1 MLATIIINLL
11 RDLHCPKSKSNK
23 TPYELFIE
31 DKEQIKEIYIN
42 ENKVEGSF
50 TPEELNEKM
59 SIKWDNMSN
68 EKKYF
73 MKIWQKINLQ
83 KNLQIQD

>member
-68 EKKYF
+68 EK
-73 MKIWQKINLQ
+73 NTL
-83 KNLQIQD
+83 